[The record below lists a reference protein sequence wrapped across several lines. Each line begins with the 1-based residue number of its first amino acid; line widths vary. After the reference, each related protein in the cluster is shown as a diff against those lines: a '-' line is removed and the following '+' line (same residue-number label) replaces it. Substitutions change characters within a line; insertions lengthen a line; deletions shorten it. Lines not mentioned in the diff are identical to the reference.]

1 MVHSC
6 LKELFLLVLNN
17 VCHFRII
24 YHRLNVLVLFLVPMP
39 GGPSPSNY
47 QQSRSFPSL
56 QSILSLAGFQ
66 SGSPSSPS
74 PFNPQQSLSPS
85 PFNPQQS
92 LSPSNFFNNGPYG
105 GDSLG
110 SMLGDYQSRPYNNDY
125 RQSNDYRQPSSR
137 YAPSTRSSTETQS
150 TANARATNEARP
162 AATRSSVVRA

>member
-85 PFNPQQS
+85 
-92 LSPSNFFNNGPYG
+92 NFFNNGPYG

-162 AATRSSVVRA
+162 AAARPSVVRA